1 MEMTE
6 ERIDEI
12 RKDAFAEGYAK
23 AVEELGRWRDVRD
36 ELPKEMTEAEILQIR
51 EAVSLSGSLSDVYY
65 RKQIG
70 G

>member
-1 MEMTE
+1 MTE

>member
-1 MEMTE
+1 MEMTD
-6 ERIDEI
+6 ERLEEI
-12 RKDAFAEGYAK
+12 RNEAIAEGHAK

-36 ELPKEMTEAEILQIR
+36 ELPKEMTEAEIRQIR